1 MKECGGG
8 GGGMNQFPSKYEF
21 IGEIT
26 SILGDEI
33 YVKIY
38 FFVCVLFPVIR
49 TVSSL

>member
-21 IGEIT
+21 IGVIT
-26 SILGDEI
+26 AILGDEI

-38 FFVCVLFPVIR
+38 FLCVLFPVIR